1 MSQAIIEPLSM
12 DNLSLAQLEVELQKG
27 IDDIAAGRS
36 RPANDVFAD
45 MNRAYDIWQI
55 GLYKFQ
61 EIWKTL
67 ERMKYL
73 NSIH

>member
-45 MNRAYDIWQI
+45 MNRAYDI
-55 GLYKFQ
+55 
-61 EIWKTL
+61 
-67 ERMKYL
+67 
-73 NSIH
+73 